1 MEMEKKKSKLTQK
14 NKMEEV
20 INIFNETWR
29 LASFNQPK
37 KCHKIKQFQQSIPKI
52 KEKNSKYKKT
62 KNEN

>member
-1 MEMEKKKSKLTQK
+1 MEMEKKKTKLTQK

-37 KCHKIKQFQQSIPKI
+37 NAMKPSSFNNQSQK
-52 KEKNSKYKKT
+52 SKRRIQDINK
-62 KNEN
+62 